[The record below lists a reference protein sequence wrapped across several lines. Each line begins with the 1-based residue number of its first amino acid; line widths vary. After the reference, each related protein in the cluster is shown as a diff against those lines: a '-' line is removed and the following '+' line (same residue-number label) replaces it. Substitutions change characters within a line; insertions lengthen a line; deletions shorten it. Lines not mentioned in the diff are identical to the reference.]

1 MFRVAEKWLLI
12 TVFIFLRFFFYDG
25 LEICGIIADTNLIM
39 VAEHVIGVNGFA

>member
-1 MFRVAEKWLLI
+1 MAPHHGVHILK
-12 TVFIFLRFFFYDG
+12 VFFYDG